1 MKPDKGNGV
10 VILDRTVYDSSILD
24 IISDSSKFKRLK
36 NDPTL
41 LREGQLKRFLRKLKK
56 TLTRQKKC
64 VVILDR
70 TVYGNSILNIIS
82 DSSQFKKL
90 KNDPTLLREGQLQ
103 RFLCNLKKNG
113 EIDNII
119 YDKIYPSGSQPA
131 RIYRLPKMHKVQD
144 HLSTPPF
151 WPIFSS
157 IGTYT
162 PVITI

>member
-1 MKPDKGNGV
+1 MP
-10 VILDRTVYDSSILD
+10 LDPPRGSGLVP
-24 IISDSSKFKRLK
+24 KFYRV
-36 NDPTL
+36 PAYSQASAL
-41 LREGQLKRFLRKLKK
+41 LLQKLMK
-56 TLTRQKKC
+56 TLTRQRKC